1 MPPTPAPVVSHAARE
16 RGLIRIMAELAR
28 LAWIVLPAV
37 LLAGC
42 NPDNGRS
49 LELTA
54 GDDTPV
60 YLDTMSPAEQAA
72 AAEAISVGLQRGT
85 SSYHMQPGDRIE
97 VMYHITGRRL
107 RPYQIG
113 IRDELDIDFQFD
125 RELNRQVVVRP
136 DGMISLPGR
145 GEISAFDLRPLELAR
160 RIADRYRDIARD
172 PVVSVSVRKFNT
184 PADELAEV
192 IQNGADGRARGAV
205 VRPDGLV
212 DLPLA
217 NGFRAAGKTP
227 EELQSAL
234 DARYAAAVGGV
245 RTTVRVTA
253 IAANQ
258 IFIFGEVKVPGAV
271 PAPGPRTILQTVAAA
286 GGPLPT
292 GALDQVR
299 VLYFDPLGRARMR
312 QVNLERVMTDMRLG
326 EDMIVPPNSTVYI
339 PPTQLAKAGRYVDQ
353 IVKQIFL
360 YNGVS
365 IGITP
370 WMPQLK

>member
-1 MPPTPAPVVSHAARE
+1 
-16 RGLIRIMAELAR
+16 LNRIKAEPGRHLVPR
-28 LAWIVLPAV
+28 LATLLCLLPIVS
-37 LLAGC
+37 GC
-42 NPDNGRS
+42 SEPPRS
-49 LELTA
+49 QDLTL
-54 GDDTPV
+54 GETQPV
-60 YLDTMSPAEQAA
+60 YLDTLSPAEQAA
-72 AAEAISVGLQRGT
+72 AAEAISNGLQRGT
-85 SSYHMQPGDRIE
+85 SSYHLQPGDRIE
-97 VMYHITGRRL
+97 VMYEVSGRRL
-107 RPYQIG
+107 RPYRIG

-145 GEISAFDLRPLELAR
+145 GEISAFELRPMDLAA
-160 RIADRYRDIARD
+160 RIADRYRDIAVD
-172 PVVSVSVRKFNT
+172 PVVTVSVRRFNSPT
-184 PADELAEV
+184 DELVEV
-192 IQNGADGRARGAV
+192 VQNGAEGRARPAV

-212 DLPLA
+212 DLPMA
-217 NGFRAAGKTP
+217 SGIRAAGRTP
-227 EELQSAL
+227 EELKEAL
-234 DARYAAAVGGV
+234 DARYASTVGSV

-258 IFIFGEVKVPGAV
+258 IFVFGEVKQPGAV

-299 VLYFDPLGRARMR
+299 VLYFDPLGRAHLRV
-312 QVNLERVMTDMRLG
+312 VNLERVLTDLRLS
-326 EDMIVPPNSTVYI
+326 EDMVVPPNSTVYV

-360 YNGVS
+360 YNGIN

-370 WMPQLK
+370 WIAQVR